1 MPYFSIIMPVF
12 NGEKYVKRAIKSVQN
27 QSFSDFELLIIDD
40 GSKDNSA
47 RICQSICQ
55 TDPRVKLIV
64 QNNKGALLARKSG
77 IRMATGIYTLFL
89 DCDDTFLPDALDVI
103 YREVQKQKVDLLVFN
118 YYKFTS
124 QKKMKLGK
132 QILSEKKVYTGQ
144 SLAELSVEYFGELN
158 SLWTKAVKTEIAKK
172 AFRIYDCRLS
182 MAEDYLISLQIFR
195 YIHNAAYIDK
205 YLYNYIDNP
214 NSSMHNVKKEFFG
227 EYEFVYKE
235 ALKVFNDFKL
245 STEIKNKLKEHI
257 LMKIFADYFF
267 YTFQKK
273 LSFQEFLKLG
283 ELIRKKEYMNCREC
297 DLNLGFVWK
306 PIYKLIKSQDYH
318 SLYLYFL
325 LLQLGYFAK
334 HRKFAA

>member
-1 MPYFSIIMPVF
+1 
-12 NGEKYVKRAIKSVQN
+12 
-27 QSFSDFELLIIDD
+27 
-40 GSKDNSA
+40 
-47 RICQSICQ
+47 
-55 TDPRVKLIV
+55 
-64 QNNKGALLARKSG
+64 
-77 IRMATGIYTLFL
+77 
-89 DCDDTFLPDALDVI
+89 
-103 YREVQKQKVDLLVFN
+103 
-118 YYKFTS
+118 
-124 QKKMKLGK
+124 
-132 QILSEKKVYTGQ
+132 
-144 SLAELSVEYFGELN
+144 
-158 SLWTKAVKTEIAKK
+158 
-172 AFRIYDCRLS
+172 